1 MVTAKTWWDDG
12 AGPDDTER
20 DLTAVVDRG
29 SVKSGNDNG
38 WLQVNNKILK
48 WFG

>member
-1 MVTAKTWWDDG
+1 LVTARLGRTTG
-12 AGPDDTER
+12 QAPMILR
-20 DLTAVVDRG
+20 VLTAVVVRG